1 MVLRAAPFYYR
12 GSNPVPLIHQQPSPI
27 MNTPGGKAYRSWTPE
42 LYAQHAHAP
51 ATKLPDDDLVFFLI
65 DVVPKLDL
73 SPIHAVYQDE
83 TRGAPPFDPAMMTC
97 LLLYSYCVGVFSSRK
112 IALACER
119 NLAFL
124 AIVGTDRPDFR
135 TISLFRKDHLDAFAE
150 VFVQILRLA
159 AAAGLVRLGTI
170 AVDGTKIQGNASR
183 HKAMSYGY
191 MTKEVVRLRSEI
203 DALLKQAGDVDAQDD
218 AVLGTRRGDEWPEEL
233 GRRQDRLA
241 VIEAAMKRLEAEA
254 KAAADAERQ
263 RRVEE
268 EAERQR
274 TGRTRRG
281 REPGPIVETPSE
293 KAQTNFTDP
302 ELSIMKTANKG
313 WEYCGNAQASVDG
326 TCQIIL
332 ACEVTG
338 ECNDK
343 QQAEPMAVAT
353 RAVLESAGIE
363 PAVDE
368 SGVRPP
374 IAAVLDTGYFSAPAV
389 AAMEREGFD
398 PYIATERQRHNTTTA
413 AAVAE
418 PASTP
423 ATPQEKM
430 RAKLGTESGRALYA
444 RRKTIV
450 EPVFGQI
457 KETRGFRRFLL
468 RGLTKIG
475 GEWRLVCLTH
485 NLLKI
490 WRYGSNFVRSSR
502 CALIN

>member
-1 MVLRAAPFYYR
+1 MK
-12 GSNPVPLIHQQPSPI
+12 
-27 MNTPGGKAYRSWTPE
+27 TPGGKAYRPWTPE
-42 LYAQHAHAP
+42 LYARQAHAP
-51 ATKLPDDDLVFFLI
+51 GVQLPEDDLVFFLL
-65 DVVPKLDL
+65 DVVPNLDL
-73 SPIHAVYQDE
+73 SKIHAVYQDE
-83 TRGAPPFDPAMMTC
+83 TRGAPPFDPAMMVC

-112 IALACER
+112 IAQACER

-124 AIVGTDRPDFR
+124 AIVGADRPDFR
-135 TISLFRKDHLDAFAE
+135 TISLFRKDHLDAFADI
-150 VFVQILRLA
+150 FVQVLRLA
-159 AAAGLVRLGTI
+159 QASGLVRLGTI

-191 MTKEVVRLRSEI
+191 MTKEVVRLRGEI
-203 DALLKQAGDVDAQDD
+203 DTLLKQAEAVDTEDD
-218 AVLGTRRGDEWPEEL
+218 AVLGTRRGDELPEEL

-254 KAAADAERQ
+254 WATAEAEKQ
-263 RRVEE
+263 RRE
-268 EAERQR
+268 EAETERQR
-274 TGRTRRG
+274 TGTKRRG
-281 REPGPIVETPSE
+281 PEPGPIVETPSE

-313 WEYCGNAQASVDG
+313 WDYCGNAQASVDG

-332 ACEVTG
+332 ACEVTA

-343 QQAEPMAVAT
+343 QQAEPMAEAT
-353 RAVLESAGIE
+353 RTQLDEAGIA
-363 PAVDE
+363 PGADE
-368 SGVRPP
+368 SGKPRRIP
-374 IAAVLDTGYFSAPAV
+374 ALLDAGYFSEPAV

-398 PYIATERQRHNTTTA
+398 PYIATGPQRHNTVPTVATT
-413 AAVAE
+413 E

-423 ATPQEKM
+423 ATSPEKEKTAKEKM
-430 RAKLGTESGRALYA
+430 RAKLDTGSGQALYA

-457 KETRGFRRFLL
+457 KEGRGFRRFLL
-468 RGLTKIG
+468 RGLSKIG

-490 WRYGSNFVRSSR
+490 RRYGSGIHRSLR